1 EGLKAAHDK
10 EIVHRDMKAGNVML
24 TSTGVPKILDFG
36 LAKTSASTKL
46 TQMGSTLGTVAY
58 MSPEQARGEEVD
70 RRSDIWSLGAVIY
83 EMVSG
88 RMPFA
93 GDYEQAVVYGILN
106 ADPEPLTGLRT
117 GVPMELERIVNKCL
131 AKDRTLRYQHVDDL
145 AADLRAIETPT
156 VSRVTQSAVTSIHE
170 APVTTPSGGSVSV
183 RTVLV
188 GAALLLF
195 GLAAGWVLSSWTSP
209 PSTSTPLHVSIPVT
223 PEAGWL
229 NYEPGSRQMALSAD
243 GTRLIYIGALPSGM
257 ETLFIVDLTSPGDA
271 ERLTH
276 IELASIM
283 DPVLSPDGESVAF
296 SSFDGIRMAS
306 IRGGTVKELAE
317 TTSFGGGVS
326 WSSEDDVIY
335 SLGGLSGLYR
345 VSVRSGEVEPLTT
358 LDSLGG
364 ETGHY
369 RGVLLP
375 DGKTVACMIWG
386 ENQRLALID
395 TRTGNRYTVSEDGIY
410 PQFVEPDILL
420 YAEGRSLFA
429 VQVDLSDYTLG
440 QPRLVLDDVAARQSW
455 GTSQFAL
462 DENGS
467 LVYLT
472 GGNTLD
478 RRLVRID
485 ADGTVEEISDR
496 GLGIDYLTVSPTGA
510 QIALTIA
517 DAKGSLVVSV
527 YDTSSGDLQTVT
539 PDGGSSPVWTS
550 DGTELFFTSD
560 RTGGTGILLLRLDG
574 SSGPELIL
582 DSGFYDLP
590 TSISDDGKYLV
601 FERDTQGAA
610 GVDIWVLPVDGTQP
624 AFPLA
629 QGPHEEMTP
638 AISPDGRLVAY
649 SSDVSGR
656 REVYV
661 TRRDGSGGRVKVSRS
676 GETGG
681 KLVWSADGGQLFFVS
696 DGKLMRSTVLD
707 GGTRFSDPEMI
718 LEADELRGSWIRGNW
733 DLDRRSQGVVTLTQL
748 EPSELRMIVNWKAEL
763 DRLLSGE

>member
-1 EGLKAAHDK
+1 DGETLADRIEQGPLPLGEVITIASALAEGLKAAHDK

-24 TSTGVPKILDFG
+24 TSDGVPKILDFG

-70 RRSDIWSLGAVIY
+70 RRSDVWSLGAIIY

-106 ADPEPLTGLRT
+106 QDPDPLTALRT

-131 AKDRTLRYQHVDDL
+131 SKDRTLRYQYVDDL
-145 AADLRAIETPT
+145 AADLRAIETPA
-156 VSRVTQSAVTSIHE
+156 VSRVSQSSVTSVPTPAVAT
-170 APVTTPSGGSVSV
+170 APRSSFSARAVW
-183 RTVLV
+183 V
-188 GAALLLF
+188 GAALLLL
-195 GLAAGWVLSSWTSP
+195 GLAAGWILSSWMDT
-209 PSTSTPLHVSIPVT
+209 PSVSTPLHVSIPVT
-223 PEAGWL
+223 AEAGWL

-243 GTRLIYIGALPSGM
+243 GTRLIYIGALQSGM
-257 ETLFIVDLTSPGDA
+257 ETLFLVDLTSAAAP
-271 ERLTH
+271 ERLGH

-326 WSSEDDVIY
+326 WSSEDDIIY

-345 VSVRSGEVEPLTT
+345 VSVRGGEVQQLTT

-395 TRTGNRYTVSEDGIY
+395 SETGERYTVSEDGIY

-455 GTSQFAL
+455 GTSQYAL

-478 RRLVRID
+478 RRLVRIG
-485 ADGTVEEISDR
+485 ADGSVEEISDR
-496 GLGIDYLTVSPTGA
+496 GLGIDYLTVSPSGT

-517 DAKGSLVVSV
+517 DARGALVVSI
-527 YDTSSGDLQTVT
+527 YDISSGDLQTVT

-550 DGTELFFTSD
+550 DGKELFFTSD
-560 RTGGTGILLLRLDG
+560 RTGTSGIHRLRLDG
-574 SSGPELIL
+574 SSEPELIL
-582 DSGFYDLP
+582 DSGFFDLP
-590 TSISDDGKYLV
+590 TSVSEDGKYLV

-610 GVDIWVLPVDGTQP
+610 GVDIWVLPIDGMQS

-629 QGPHEEMTP
+629 QGPQEEMTP

-681 KLVWSADGGQLFFVS
+681 KVVWSADGRQLFFVS

-707 GGTRFSDPEMI
+707 GGARF
-718 LEADELRGSWIRGNW
+718 GN
-733 DLDRRSQGVVTLTQL
+733 
-748 EPSELRMIVNWKAEL
+748 
-763 DRLLSGE
+763 